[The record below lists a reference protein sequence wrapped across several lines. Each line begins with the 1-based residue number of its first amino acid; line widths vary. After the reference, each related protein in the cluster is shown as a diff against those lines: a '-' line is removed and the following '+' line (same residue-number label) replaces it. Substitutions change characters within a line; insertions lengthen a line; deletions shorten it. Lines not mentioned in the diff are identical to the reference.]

1 MTGIVLQHPHAA
13 FEQQARRA
21 KLKAVVQAGHAL
33 PWERTL
39 FVDPGLGQVPWE
51 QVGRGLAFLDTWEAA
66 APIWNYETL
75 AADVAAGEERAV
87 TEALI
92 GDLRVP
98 LYVHE
103 LLFVRDCAGGR
114 ALLTAFEEERAGGGD
129 VRLAFLRALYR
140 TKPLF
145 LALPRSWLRVS
156 RAPEQHVS
164 TRRKVG
170 TRPLVK
176 IEIAPGRFVQCYRGD
191 EEKAKTDF
199 AKRAQTRRTRRG
211 GG

>member
-1 MTGIVLQHPHAA
+1 MTGIVLQHPNSAL
-13 FEQQARRA
+13 EQQARRA
-21 KLKAVVQAGHAL
+21 KLKAVVQVGYAL

-51 QVGRGLAFLDTWEAA
+51 QVPRGLAFLDTWEAA

-75 AADVAAGEERAV
+75 AADVAAGEECAV
-87 TEALI
+87 TETLI

-156 RAPEQHVS
+156 RASERRVS
-164 TRRKVG
+164 TRRRVN

-191 EEKAKTDF
+191 EEKVKADF